1 MTGNRNVGE
10 RLKEL
15 AEAERFLRDKAQALG
30 CGRTWD
36 LDALGKDVEVQ
47 VTTAINAITTAKT
60 MCDMAADVLA
70 DRSADL
76 VGQVAEL
83 EGFI

>member
-1 MTGNRNVGE
+1 MTGNRNAGE

-15 AEAERFLRDKAQALG
+15 AEAERFFRDKAQVLG
-30 CGRTWD
+30 CNRVWD
-36 LDALGKDVEVQ
+36 LDALGKDVDIQ
-47 VTTAINAITTAKT
+47 VSAAINAITTART

-76 VGQVAEL
+76 VRQVAEV

>member
-1 MTGNRNVGE
+1 MTGNRNAGE

-15 AEAERFLRDKAQALG
+15 AEAERFFRDKAQVLG
-30 CGRTWD
+30 CNRVWD
-36 LDALGKDVEVQ
+36 LDALGKGVDLPVMA
-47 VTTAINAITTAKT
+47 AINALVDAKIMCNKTA
-60 MCDMAADVLA
+60 DLLA

-76 VGQVAEL
+76 VRQVAEV